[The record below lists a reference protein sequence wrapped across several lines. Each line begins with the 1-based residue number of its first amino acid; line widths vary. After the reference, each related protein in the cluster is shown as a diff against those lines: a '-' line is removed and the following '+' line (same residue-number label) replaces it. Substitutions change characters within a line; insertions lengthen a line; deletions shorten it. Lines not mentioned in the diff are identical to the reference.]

1 MKKKLSLQCINA
13 KKCIMRIRFIIFICF
28 AIITMS
34 VQAQEVSDTIANQRL
49 KEAVVKAERPQ
60 VKSESGAMV
69 VDLPNIV
76 KDKPVTNILESLVYI
91 PGVISQ
97 GGVISLWGA
106 SSTTIIINGEV
117 SQMSLQQLYQLL
129 YSMPVSRLKQV
140 EVMQAAPAKYH
151 VNGGVINVI
160 LKTPTALDGLQGQ
173 VRTEYD
179 QSHYASYGGV
189 MSLLYAT
196 QRWTFDANY
205 SLNKNKTWNSN
216 DMTSW
221 HTLSDGQHLVEERNR
236 QTAGNLANTVYCA
249 IGYKINE
256 TNSLKATY
264 NGQCIGRISSD
275 THSTGTFGSFLNSGV
290 FGQPKMLHN
299 VNLNYKSGFG
309 LSLSAD
315 YLSYSEMRE
324 QRMEDLS
331 TAEMLVNSINKQ
343 RINKYRFTADMQH
356 DVRGWGVYYGMDYKL
371 SDDHSSMEYR
381 APENPGFGN
390 NLNERSVTGH
400 VGLQHSFLCGL
411 SFQASV
417 AEELYRVAGKNNWT
431 FLPQLAMTYYKTPAH
446 LLQASFNATRIYPSY
461 WTLHGGVGYLNPY
474 SEVWGN
480 PDLKPSTEYAAQ
492 VSYIYKRKYVATLF
506 VKNTNDYAI
515 QLPYQSPDELKLIFQ
530 ELNFN
535 YDRKIGVSLVAPLT
549 VCDWFDTRF
558 TAQAY
563 YEKICSDHFH
573 DISFTRDKLCV
584 YGAIQNTIKV
594 AKGLSF
600 TLDAKALSGA
610 LQGIADLSGI
620 WQIDAGMRWSFA
632 KNNCCE
638 FNLRADDI
646 FNSWSPVMRIDY
658 GAQNYRMRVNDMTR
672 HVKLTF
678 VYRFNGFKPKDTSI
692 DTSRLGTR

>member
-1 MKKKLSLQCINA
+1 MK
-13 KKCIMRIRFIIFICF
+13 IRFILTIYF
-28 AIITMS
+28 AIITLS
-34 VQAQEVSDTIANQRL
+34 IQAQEVSDTIATQHL
-49 KEAVVKAERPQ
+49 KEVVVKGEHPQ
-60 VKSESGAMV
+60 VKSENGAIV

-76 KDKPVTNILESLVYI
+76 KDRPVTNILESLVYL

-97 GGVISLWGA
+97 GGAISLVGT

-140 EVMQAAPAKYH
+140 EIMQAAPAKYH

-160 LKTPTALDGLQGQ
+160 LKTPTTLDGLQGQ
-173 VRTEYD
+173 VRTGYD
-179 QSHYASYGGV
+179 QSHYASFGGV

-205 SLNKNKTWNSN
+205 SVTKNKTWNSN

-221 HTLSDGQHLVEERNR
+221 HTLSDGQHLVKEMDR
-236 QTAGNLANTVYCA
+236 QTASNIANTAYCA

-264 NGQCIGRISSD
+264 NGQYVEKISSD
-275 THSTGTFGSFLNSGV
+275 THSTGTFGSFLNSGI
-290 FGQPKMLHN
+290 FGKPKMLHN

-309 LSLSAD
+309 LSFSAD
-315 YLSYSEMRE
+315 YLSYNEVRE
-324 QRMEDLS
+324 QRMEDL
-331 TAEMLVNSINKQ
+331 TTEEILVNSINKQ

-356 DVRGWGVYYGMDYKL
+356 DVKGWGIYYGVDYKL

-381 APENPGFGN
+381 TAENPGFEN
-390 NLNERSVTGH
+390 NLNEQSVKAY

-411 SFQASV
+411 SFQTSI
-417 AEELYRVAGKNNWT
+417 AEELYRVAGNNSWT
-431 FLPQLAMTYYKTPAH
+431 FLPQLAMTYYKTPTH
-446 LLQASFNATRIYPSY
+446 VLQASFNTNRIFPSY

-480 PDLKPSTEYAAQ
+480 PNLKPSTEYAAQ
-492 VSYIYKRKYVATLF
+492 VSYIFKRKYVATLF
-506 VKNTNDYAI
+506 FRNINDYAI

-530 ELNFN
+530 EQNFN

-549 VCDWFDTRF
+549 VCNWFDTRF
-558 TAQAY
+558 TAQVY

-600 TLDAKALSGA
+600 TIDAKTLSGA
-610 LQGIADLSGI
+610 LQGIADLSGM
-620 WQIDAGMRWSFA
+620 WQIDAGMKWGFA
-632 KNNCCE
+632 KNDCCE
-638 FNLRADDI
+638 FNLRADDL
-646 FNSWSPVMRIDY
+646 FNSWSPVMSIDY
-658 GAQNYRMRVNDMTR
+658 RAQNYRMRVNDMTR
-672 HVKLTF
+672 HIKLTF

-692 DTSRLGTR
+692 NTSRLGTR

>member
-1 MKKKLSLQCINA
+1 
-13 KKCIMRIRFIIFICF
+13 
-28 AIITMS
+28 MS
-34 VQAQEVSDTIANQRL
+34 THAQGVSDTIATQYL
-49 KEAVVKAERPQ
+49 KEVVVKAERPQ
-60 VKSESGAMV
+60 IKSENGAMV

-76 KDKPVTNILESLVYI
+76 KDKPVTNILESLVYL

-97 GGVISLWGA
+97 GGAISLVGA

-151 VNGGVINVI
+151 VNGGVINII
-160 LKTPTALDGLQGQ
+160 LKMPTVLDGLQGQ
-173 VRTEYD
+173 VRTGYD
-179 QSHYASYGGV
+179 QSHYASFGGV

-205 SLNKNKTWNSN
+205 SLTKNKTWNSN

-221 HTLSDGQHLVEERNR
+221 HTLSDGQHFVKESDR
-236 QTAGNLANTVYCA
+236 QTASNLANIVYCA

-264 NGQCIGRISSD
+264 NGQYMDNISSD
-275 THSTGTFGSFLNSGV
+275 THSTGTFGSFLNSSV
-290 FGQPKMLHN
+290 FGKPKMLHN
-299 VNLNYKSGFG
+299 VNLNFKSGFG

-315 YLSYSEMRE
+315 YLFYNEMRE

-331 TAEMLVNSINKQ
+331 TAEILVNSINKQ

-356 DVRGWGVYYGMDYKL
+356 DVNGWGVYYGVDYKL

-381 APENPGFGN
+381 TPENPGFGN
-390 NLNERSVTGH
+390 NLNEQSVKVY
-400 VGLQHSFLCGL
+400 VGLQHSFLSGI
-411 SFQASV
+411 SFQTSV
-417 AEELYRVAGKNNWT
+417 AEELYHVAGNNNWT
-431 FLPQLAMTYYKTPAH
+431 FLPQLALTYYKTPTH
-446 LLQASFNATRIYPSY
+446 VLQASFNTNRIFPSY

-480 PDLKPSTEYAAQ
+480 PNLKPSTEYATQA
-492 VSYIYKRKYVATLF
+492 SYIFKRKYVATLF
-506 VKNTNDYAI
+506 FKNIDDYAI

-530 ELNFN
+530 EQNFN
-535 YDRKIGVSLVAPLT
+535 YDRKIGISIVAPLT
-549 VCDWFDTRF
+549 VCDWFDTRL
-558 TAQAY
+558 TAQVY
-563 YEKICSDHFH
+563 YEKICAYHFH
-573 DISFTRDKLCV
+573 DISFTRDKLCL

-600 TLDAKALSGA
+600 TLDAKTLNGA
-610 LQGIADLSGI
+610 LQGIADLSGM
-620 WQIDAGMRWSFA
+620 WQIDAGMKWSFA

-638 FNLRADDI
+638 INLRADDI
-646 FNSWSPVMRIDY
+646 FNSWSPVLSIDY
-658 GAQNYRMRVNDMTR
+658 KGQNYRMKVNDMTR
-672 HVKLTF
+672 HIKLTF

-692 DTSRLGTR
+692 DTSRLGTK

>member
-1 MKKKLSLQCINA
+1 MK
-13 KKCIMRIRFIIFICF
+13 IRFAIFIYF
-28 AIITMS
+28 TVITMS
-34 VQAQEVSDTIANQRL
+34 IQAQEVSDTIATQYI
-49 KEAVVKAERPQ
+49 KEVTVKAERPQ
-60 VKSESGAMV
+60 VKSENGVMV

-76 KDKPVTNILESLVYI
+76 KDKPVTNILESLVYL

-97 GGVISLWGA
+97 GGAISLAGA
-106 SSTTIIINGEV
+106 GSTTIIINGEV

-129 YSMPVSRLKQV
+129 YSMPVSRLKHV

-160 LKTPTALDGLQGQ
+160 LKMPTALDGLQGQ
-173 VRTEYD
+173 VRTGYD
-179 QSHYASYGGV
+179 QARYASFGGV

-205 SLNKNKTWNSN
+205 SLTKNKTWNSN

-221 HTLSDGQHLVEERNR
+221 HTLSDGQHLVKEGDR
-236 QTAGNLANTVYCA
+236 QTAGNLANLVYCA

-264 NGQCIGRISSD
+264 NGQYMENISSD

-290 FGQPKMLHN
+290 FGKPKMLHN

-315 YLSYSEMRE
+315 YLSYNEMRE
-324 QRMEDLS
+324 QRMEKLS
-331 TAEMLVNSINKQ
+331 TVEILVNSINKQ
-343 RINKYRFTADMQH
+343 RINKYHFTADMQH
-356 DVRGWGVYYGMDYKL
+356 DVKGWGVYYGVDYKL

-381 APENPGFGN
+381 TPGSYGFEND
-390 NLNERSVTGH
+390 LNEQSVKVY

-417 AEELYRVAGKNNWT
+417 AEELYRVAGNNNWT
-431 FLPQLAMTYYKTPAH
+431 FLPQLAMTYYKTPTH
-446 LLQASFNATRIYPSY
+446 VLQASFNANRIFPSY

-480 PDLKPSTEYAAQ
+480 PNLKPSTEYAAQ
-492 VSYIYKRKYVATLF
+492 ASYIFKRKYVATLF
-506 VKNTNDYAI
+506 FKNIDDYAI

-530 ELNFN
+530 EQNFN
-535 YDRKIGVSLVAPLT
+535 YDRKIGISLVAPLT

-558 TAQAY
+558 TTQVY
-563 YEKICSDHFH
+563 YEKIRADRFH

-584 YGAIQNTIKV
+584 YGAIQNTVKV

-600 TLDAKALSGA
+600 TLDAKTLSGA
-610 LQGIADLSGI
+610 LQGIADLTGI
-620 WQIDAGMRWSFA
+620 WQIDAGMKWSFA

-638 FNLRADDI
+638 LNLRADDI
-646 FNSWSPVMRIDY
+646 FNSWSPVMSIDY
-658 GAQNYRMRVNDMTR
+658 KAQNYRMEVNDMTR

-692 DTSRLGTR
+692 DTSRLGTK